1 MNNLKEFSNLYGFIK
16 RRQRGPMTALIII
29 LVLFILSFVTIPL
42 MDGVPLFPIL
52 FFIMLA
58 IVGAAYLA
66 SRSTAKKLFACFTP
80 DELARIDQDI
90 PSIQMKD
97 GCGVTRDAVI
107 FGKGMLYP
115 VKNILWIYKH
125 VSTTR
130 LYGVIPVSK
139 DSFLVIAGK
148 DKKRRSCKIKNKS
161 DVIEFLRDGLSQ
173 YRKGIFYGYSEE
185 LDKLYLSDIQKM
197 ISMSQEHEL
206 QNTEMS
212 V

>member
-1 MNNLKEFSNLYGFIK
+1 MENLKEFSNLYVYFK

-29 LVLFILSFVTIPL
+29 FVLFILSLATIPL
-42 MDGVPLFPIL
+42 MDGVALFPIL
-52 FFIMLA
+52 FFFMLA

-66 SRSTAKKLFACFTP
+66 TRSTAKKLLACFTQ
-80 DELARIDQDI
+80 DELARIDRDL
-90 PSIQMKD
+90 PSVQMKD

-107 FGKGMLYP
+107 YGNGMLYP

-130 LYGVIPVSK
+130 LYGIIPVSK
-139 DSFLVIAGK
+139 DSFLIIAGK

-161 DVIEFLRDGLSQ
+161 DVLEFLRDELSQ

-185 LDKLYLSDIQKM
+185 LDKLYLGDIQKM
-197 ISMSQEHEL
+197 ISMSEEYAL
-206 QNTEMS
+206 QDTGMI

>member
-1 MNNLKEFSNLYGFIK
+1 MNNLKEFSNLYVFYK
-16 RRQRGPMTALIII
+16 RRQRGPKTALIIFLI
-29 LVLFILSFVTIPL
+29 LFILSFATLPF
-42 MDGVPLFPIL
+42 MDGVPMFPIL

-66 SRSTAKKLFACFTP
+66 SRSTAKKLFACFTQ
-80 DELARIDQDI
+80 DELARIDQEI
-90 PSIQMKD
+90 PTIQMKD
-97 GCGVTRDAVI
+97 GCGVTRDALI

-115 VKNILWIYKH
+115 SKNILWIYKH

-130 LYGVIPVSK
+130 LYGIIPVSK

-148 DKKRRSCKIKNKS
+148 DKKRRSCKIKNNS

-173 YRKGIFYGYSEE
+173 YHKGIFYGYSEE
-185 LDKLYLSDIQKM
+185 LNRLYLSDIQKM
-197 ISMSQEHEL
+197 ISMSKEYEL
-206 QNTEMS
+206 QNTERI